1 MKTEELGLILD
12 YKALQIKSHQAATI
26 IRAQW
31 MSFITRKKVIPKIL
45 ERRKA
50 AIRIQRNFR
59 ARSIQRYV
67 KRLKNQA
74 ATVI

>member
-1 MKTEELGLILD
+1 MCYNT
-12 YKALQIKSHQAATI
+12 
-26 IRAQW
+26 
-31 MSFITRKKVIPKIL
+31 KKKIQPKIL

-59 ARSIQRYV
+59 ARNIQRYV

-74 ATVI
+74 ATVIQKYLKGFKVHLNKYRIVFER